1 MGNCLFPLAS
11 PGECRMDHPVNPENL
26 DIPGLIKRHGLIPNK
41 NLGQNFLID
50 QHYLSRIVQTAE
62 IDNQDEVLEIGAGV
76 GNLTVLLA
84 KSANQVTAVEID
96 HQLINILRDT
106 TAGFP
111 NIQVIHGDILSFDIT
126 QLISSVA
133 FKVVANIPY
142 YITSKI
148 IRYLMT
154 GSIQPQRVVLTIQL
168 EVAERICALS
178 GKHSLLSL
186 SVHVFGNPSIKS
198 RIPAEAFYPAPKVD
212 SAIVRID
219 IYPIPLIPTNQLDIF
234 FYLAKAGFSQKRKN
248 LRNSLAAGTDL
259 DKGLTENM
267 LDQAGIQQNRRAESL
282 SIEEWKKV
290 VAGYINLNTPMNNLS
305 N

>member
-11 PGECRMDHPVNPENL
+11 PGECRMDHPVDPENL
-26 DIPGLIKRHGLIPNK
+26 DIPGLIKRHGLTPNK

-50 QHYLSRIVQTAE
+50 NHYLSRVVQAAE

-76 GNLTVLLA
+76 GNLTRLLA
-84 KSANQVTAVEID
+84 TSANQVTAVEID
-96 HQLINILRDT
+96 PQLIKILKDT

-111 NIQVIHGDILSFDIT
+111 NIQVIQGDILSFDIT
-126 QLISSVA
+126 QLISSVS

-154 GSIQPQRVVLTIQL
+154 GSIKPQRVVLTIQL

-186 SVHVFGNPSIKS
+186 SVQVFGNSYIKS
-198 RIPAEAFYPAPKVD
+198 RIPAGAFYPTPKVD

-219 IYPIPLIPTNQLDIF
+219 IYPSPLIPTNQLDIF

-248 LRNSLAAGTDL
+248 LRNSLASGTDL
-259 DKGLTENM
+259 DKGLTEN
-267 LDQAGIQQNRRAESL
+267 LLNQAGIQQNRRAESL

-290 VAGYINLNTPMNNLS
+290 VAGYINLNTPKKLLS
-305 N
+305 I